1 MGALAFA
8 VAALQAAPA
17 IVAAGL
23 DLAQYVE
30 QQTGLLTA
38 MQAEGRDPTAEEWAA
53 LRQTIG
59 DDTAALAQAAKVP
72 LA

>member
-1 MGALAFA
+1 VNALAFA

-23 DLAQYVE
+23 DLATYVE
-30 QQTGLLTA
+30 QQTGLIST
-38 MQAEGRDPTAEEWAA
+38 MQAEDRDPTATEWAA

-59 DDTAALAQAAKVP
+59 ADTAALAEAAKVP